1 MVGYKGEE
9 TRGRQPEPK
18 SDYHR
23 NIGKKRKKD
32 FKLIAKANKATWA
45 NTDTEGNTN
54 TANRQPEME
63 QNQAN
68 YGRSQMRLHHKG
80 LGQI

>member
-1 MVGYKGEE
+1 MK
-9 TRGRQPEPK
+9 EPGAENQNPK
-18 SDYHR
+18 VIPQKHSE
-23 NIGKKRKKD
+23 KEKD
-32 FKLIAKANKATWA
+32 CKLLAKANKATWV

-54 TANRQPEME
+54 TANGQPEME

-68 YGRSQMRLHHKG
+68 YGRSQMKLHHKD